1 MNQDYHLQ
9 KTEDL
14 KRDLKNLQGKY
25 EEFKSK
31 NLKLDISR
39 GKPCAEQLDLSM
51 EMLSI
56 TECIS
61 SEKIDCRNYGLVDGL
76 PEAKKLFAEMLD
88 VSPSEVIVG
97 GNSSLTLMHDIIMRA
112 MLFGVLGSEKP
123 WGKLPSVK
131 FLCPSPGYDRHFAIC
146 ELFGIEM
153 IPIEMKFDGP
163 DMVSIEQYVREDE
176 SIKGIWCT
184 PIYSNPQG
192 ITYSDDVVRK
202 FATMKTKAKD
212 FRIFWDNAY
221 FLHHVSDRE
230 DKLLNILEECKKVG
244 NYDRP
249 YIFCSTSKI
258 TFAGAGVAA
267 VASSEANIVSLKKQL
282 SIQTIGPDKLN
293 QLRHV
298 IFLKNKENVINH
310 MKKHKAIL
318 KPKFDAVLEILEN
331 ELGERNIAK
340 WSNPNGGYF
349 ISLDTL
355 DGCAS
360 ESVKMALEAG
370 VVFTKAGTTYPYWK
384 DPRDRNIRIA
394 PTYPPVN
401 ELKEAIE
408 LLCICVK
415 INSIKKIL
423 DGRRNL

>member
-1 MNQDYHLQ
+1 MDEDYHLQ

-14 KRDLKNLQGKY
+14 KNRLKELLNKY
-25 EEFKSK
+25 ENFKSR

-39 GKPCAEQLDLSM
+39 GKPCPEQLDLSM
-51 EMLSI
+51 EMLNI
-56 TECIS
+56 TEYTS
-61 SEKIDCRNYGLVDGL
+61 SDGTDCRNYGLVDGL
-76 PEAKKLFAEMLD
+76 PEAKKLFAELLD

-97 GNSSLTLMHDIIMRA
+97 GNSSLAIMHDIIMRA
-112 MLFGVLGSEKP
+112 MLLGVPGSEKP
-123 WGKLPSVK
+123 WGKLPYVK

-153 IPIEMKFDGP
+153 ISVEMKNDGP
-163 DMVSIEQYVREDE
+163 DMDAIEQYVKDDE

-192 ITYSDDVVRK
+192 ITYSDDVVRR
-202 FATMKTKAKD
+202 FASMKTKAKD
-212 FRIFWDNAY
+212 FCIFWDNAY
-221 FLHHVSDRE
+221 FVHHLSDRE
-230 DKLLNILEECKKVG
+230 DKLLNILEECKKAG
-244 NYDRP
+244 NPDRP

-267 VASSEANIVSLKKQL
+267 VASSETNIASLKKQL

-298 IFLKNKENVINH
+298 LFFKNKEGIINH
-310 MKKHKAIL
+310 MKKHRNIL
-318 KPKFDAVLEILEN
+318 KPKFDTVLDILDK
-331 ELGERNIAK
+331 ELGKKNIAK
-340 WSNPNGGYF
+340 WNNPHGGYF

-360 ESVKMALEAG
+360 KSVKMALDAG
-370 VVFTKAGTTYPYWK
+370 VTFTKAGATYPYGK

-394 PTYPPVN
+394 PTYPPIS

-408 LLCICVK
+408 LLCTCIE
-415 INSIKKIL
+415 INSIMKIL
-423 DGRRNL
+423 EDRKNL